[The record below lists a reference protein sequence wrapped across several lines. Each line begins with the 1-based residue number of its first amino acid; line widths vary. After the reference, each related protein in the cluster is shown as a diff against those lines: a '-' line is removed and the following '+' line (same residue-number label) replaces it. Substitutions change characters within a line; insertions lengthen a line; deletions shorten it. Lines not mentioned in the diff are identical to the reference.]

1 MNTRLITSIV
11 FASLIALTGCSSD
24 PTRQQMGTA
33 AGAVV
38 GGVVGNAVLGGP
50 LGTLIPPSGALIV
63 FGIIAEQSIG
73 KLVAGTMMQEIAA
86 FALDLQGPAGILT
99 DKAESPA

>member
-50 LGTLIPPSGALIV
+50 LGTLGGAAAGAV
-63 FGIIAEQSIG
+63 IG
-73 KLVAGTMMQEIAA
+73 NEVGTR
-86 FALDLQGPAGILT
+86 
-99 DKAESPA
+99 